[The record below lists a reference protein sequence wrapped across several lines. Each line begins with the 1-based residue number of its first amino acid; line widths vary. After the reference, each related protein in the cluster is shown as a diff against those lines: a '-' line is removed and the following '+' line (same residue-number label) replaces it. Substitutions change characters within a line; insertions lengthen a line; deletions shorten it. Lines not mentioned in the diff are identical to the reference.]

1 MAHYRGTKS
10 TYNDID
16 FDSIDEKNYYIEL
29 KEDNRMESLQVHP
42 KFILLEG
49 FKNYEGKS
57 LRSITFKPDYM
68 YFRDGVKYIEDCKP
82 LNKKLIDADFMIRWK
97 LLQHMYKDE
106 NIKFRLVAYD
116 KKAKEFIEI

>member
-1 MAHYRGTKS
+1 MAHYRGTKC
-10 TYNDID
+10 TYDSIK
-16 FDSIDEKNYYIEL
+16 FDSIDEKNYYIKL
-29 KEDNRMESLQVHP
+29 KEDNRVESLQVHP

-68 YFRDGVKYIEDCKP
+68 YSRDGVKYIEDCKP

-97 LLQHMYKDE
+97 LLQWMYRNQD
-106 NIKFRLVAYD
+106 IKFRLVAYD
-116 KKAKEFIEI
+116 KKAKEFAEI